1 MNKYFM
7 AKGSLL
13 LGVILLL
20 LAVYFVPIFAAIT
33 PIDFA
38 GFTGSGFVP
47 SPAAGQLDSDIWRV
61 TGMSDGNGT
70 FGGTHTSG
78 DFARGSNN
86 GGVTTGGVYA
96 FTNVGSADNTILGVQ
111 PGGSDFSPGDIT
123 LKIQNTTGAAIQDL
137 YISYKIWTYNDQG
150 RANSLNFS
158 YSTDDLS
165 YTAISS
171 LDFTTP
177 EVADGSPSWVSTDR
191 STTISGINLANNAY
205 VYLKWT
211 GNDVSGNGSRDEYGI
226 DDVEVRNG
234 GPTAITLSSLT
245 AHAAA
250 PWAGIALA
258 GLFLGALVL
267 VRRKR

>member
-1 MNKYFM
+1 MRQVVTLEN
-7 AKGSLL
+7 S
-13 LGVILLL
+13 
-20 LAVYFVPIFAAIT
+20 T
-33 PIDFA
+33 P
-38 GFTGSGFVP
+38 TV
-47 SPAAGQLDSDIWRV
+47 
-61 TGMSDGNGT
+61 
-70 FGGTHTSG
+70 
-78 DFARGSNN
+78 
-86 GGVTTGGVYA
+86 
-96 FTNVGSADNTILGVQ
+96 
-111 PGGSDFSPGDIT
+111 
-123 LKIQNTTGAAIQDL
+123 
-137 YISYKIWTYNDQG
+137 SYKIWTYNDQG

-250 PWAGIALA
+250 PWAEIALA